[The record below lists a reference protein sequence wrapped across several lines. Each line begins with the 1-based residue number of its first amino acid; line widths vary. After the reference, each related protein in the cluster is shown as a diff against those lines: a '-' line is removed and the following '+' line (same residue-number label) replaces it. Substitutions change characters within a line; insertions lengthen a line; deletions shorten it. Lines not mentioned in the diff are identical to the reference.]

1 MSRSS
6 GEVARRSLLGLF
18 SVTFY
23 PKQAG
28 QPKGKASTRQTGS
41 SGVARVL
48 FTLLWCWVFLYKAC
62 RGGRLNYHGPRG
74 FSWCCSAEY
83 VYTRTDDTAL
93 IYEASF
99 FFFDTRRIISLED
112 TYIYAYTFFFFFFLL
127 FVTQI
132 GRRRA
137 RRWHFAFSR
146 LPPWLC
152 SF

>member
-99 FFFDTRRIISLED
+99 FFLILVVSFLWRIR
-112 TYIYAYTFFFFFFLL
+112 TYMRTLFFFFFF
-127 FVTQI
+127 FY
-132 GRRRA
+132 
-137 RRWHFAFSR
+137 F
-146 LPPWLC
+146 
-152 SF
+152 